1 MRWGSQ
7 LAEFLS
13 PVVDALYPPRCPLCG
28 EAIAQQNGVCASCW
42 RGFELLSEPACET
55 CGWPLP
61 IGELG
66 QSLQCGA
73 CLATPPQHDGII
85 AATRYNDASRQLVL
99 KFKHGGKIALA
110 RQLARM
116 LAARMPEPRPEQ
128 ILVPVPLHPIRLWQ
142 RGYNQS
148 ALLAVELARLG
159 KGSLQVDALVRVKHT
174 PSLGGLDKL
183 ARKKALDKAI
193 SVRASQIERVRG
205 GHVILV
211 DDVLTSGAT
220 TDACVRVL
228 KRAGALTVTIA
239 CFARVID

>member
-7 LAEFLS
+7 LASFLL
-13 PVVDALYPPRCPLCG
+13 PVADALYPPRCPLCG
-28 EAIAQQNGVCASCW
+28 EAIAQQNGVCWGCW
-42 RGFELLSEPACET
+42 QDLELIGDPGCET

-61 IGELG
+61 IEGLG

-73 CLATPPQHDGII
+73 CLERAPKHDGII

-99 KFKHGGKIALA
+99 KFKHGGKIALG
-110 RQLARM
+110 RLLGRM
-116 LAARMPEPRPEQ
+116 LAARMSDSQPGQ

-148 ALLAVELARLG
+148 AVLAGELAKFG
-159 KGSLQVDALVRVKHT
+159 KGKLLVDALTRVKHT
-174 PSLGGLDKL
+174 PSLGGLDKR
-183 ARKKALDKAI
+183 ARKELLDKAVA
-193 SVRASQIERVRG
+193 VRVSRLDRIRNAQ
-205 GHVILV
+205 VILV

-228 KRAGALTVTIA
+228 KRAGASTVKIA
-239 CFARVID
+239 CFARVIE